1 MSTSST
7 RSAPA
12 SGAIVGVL
20 AAAGI
25 MVSLMQT
32 LIVPLIP
39 ELPELLHTSASNA
52 SWAITSTLLV
62 GAVATP
68 VAGRLGDL
76 YGKRLVLNI
85 SLVVMTVGSLVCALS
100 DSVTPMV
107 TGRALQGVS
116 MGVIPLGISVMRDV
130 LPPQKLGSA
139 MAIMSSSLGIGGAL
153 GLPVAAIVAE
163 KTDWHALFWASA
175 VLGVVVLALIL
186 LIVPAAEVRGTGTFD
201 AIGALV
207 LSGGLACLML
217 AISKGGD
224 WGWGSHTTL
233 GLFGASVV
241 LLLAWAAWELRR
253 SSPLIDLRT
262 SARRPVLMTNLA
274 SIVVG
279 FAMYSS
285 QLIIPQLLQLPKATG
300 FGLGQSMLASGL
312 WMAPSGLVMMIASSY
327 AAKISAARGPK
338 VSLLA
343 GSLVIAVG
351 YALALPLMKNVW
363 GVLAFSCVVTVG
375 VGFAFAS
382 MPALI
387 MSSVPPTETAAANG
401 LNSLM
406 RAIGTSTSAAVVG
419 VILAHMTVK
428 VGPMAL
434 PSENGVRAVLLVSA
448 GVAIV
453 AALVVLAIPGRERPA
468 AQPAV
473 APPLKADAARAN

>member
-1 MSTSST
+1 
-7 RSAPA
+7 
-12 SGAIVGVL
+12 
-20 AAAGI
+20 

-39 ELPELLHTSASNA
+39 KLPELLHTTASNA
-52 SWAITSTLLV
+52 SWSITATLLV

-76 YGKRLVLNI
+76 YGKRLILNI
-85 SLVVMTVGSLVCALS
+85 SLVVMSVGCLVCAVSHSL
-100 DSVTPMV
+100 TPMV
-107 TGRALQGVS
+107 VGRALQGFS

-130 LPPQKLGSA
+130 LPKEKLGHA

-153 GLPVAAIVAE
+153 GLPIAAVVAE
-163 KTDWHALFWASA
+163 KTNWHVLFWGSA
-175 VLGVVVLALIL
+175 ALGVVVLLLTL
-186 LIVPAAEVRGTGTFD
+186 LIVPAVEARGTGTFD
-201 AIGALV
+201 GIGAVV
-207 LSGGLACLML
+207 LSAGLVCLML

-224 WGWGSHTTL
+224 WGWASHTTL
-233 GLFGASVV
+233 GLFAASAV
-241 LLLAWAAWELRR
+241 LLLAWSAWELRI

-312 WMAPSGLVMMIASSY
+312 WMAPSGIVMMVASSY

-338 VSLLA
+338 VALLA
-343 GSLVIAVG
+343 GSLVIAGG
-351 YALALPLMKNVW
+351 YALALPLMENVW
-363 GVLAFSCVVTVG
+363 GVLVFSCVVTVG

-387 MSSVPPTETAAANG
+387 MSSVPLTETAAANG

-406 RAIGTSTSAAVVG
+406 RAIGTSTSSAVVG
-419 VILAHMTVK
+419 VILAHMTTK
-428 VGPMAL
+428 LGPVAL
-434 PSENGVRAVLLVSA
+434 PSENGFRTVLLVSA
-448 GVAIV
+448 GVAV
-453 AALVVLAIPGRERPA
+453 LAALVVLAIPGRERVA
-468 AQPAV
+468 AAKQAV
-473 APPLKADAARAN
+473 AQPLKADAAAN